1 MEDNDEIT
9 DRYEYFNF
17 VEGGCLKQV
26 ASRIEANV
34 KILTFA
40 FTKETKWICLARC
53 REEKSR
59 SSESSRWPEKPVHRR
74 LRVTG
79 STGQRVIHYRLR
91 LMRSASI

>member
-40 FTKETKWICLARC
+40 FTKETKWI
-53 REEKSR
+53 
-59 SSESSRWPEKPVHRR
+59 
-74 LRVTG
+74 
-79 STGQRVIHYRLR
+79 
-91 LMRSASI
+91 